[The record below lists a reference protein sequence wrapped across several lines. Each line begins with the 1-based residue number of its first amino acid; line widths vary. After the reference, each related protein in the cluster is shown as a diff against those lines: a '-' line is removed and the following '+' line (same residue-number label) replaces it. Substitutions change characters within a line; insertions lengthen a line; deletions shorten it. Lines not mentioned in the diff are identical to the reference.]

1 MRHVKRIVLSAA
13 TGLATALAC
22 APVASA
28 VAPAGGDGGPKPSQP
43 TEQVLT
49 LTART
54 TATHTVDVDPPGA
67 SQGDEIITTGDL
79 LRSNV
84 TVGRFDEVCT
94 ITRVTGTAP
103 NTTNDVECELTLS
116 LSDGQITL
124 QGVYA
129 ITSAGPEDFTL
140 AITGGTG
147 RYRTAHGELHA
158 NNAST
163 SGGQFVV
170 RLIR

>member
-1 MRHVKRIVLSAA
+1 MRHVKRLVLSAA
-13 TGLATALAC
+13 TGLATALCC

-28 VAPAGGDGGPKPSQP
+28 VAPTAGTAGPKPPQP

-54 TATHTVDVDPPGA
+54 TQTHTVDVPPPGD

-103 NTTNDVECELTLS
+103 NTTSDVECDLTLS
-116 LSDGQITL
+116 LPDGQITL

-140 AITGGTG
+140 AVTGGTG
-147 RYRTAHGELHA
+147 RYRTAHGYLHA
-158 NNAST
+158 DNASV
-163 SGGQFVV
+163 SGAQFVIH
-170 RLIR
+170 LIR